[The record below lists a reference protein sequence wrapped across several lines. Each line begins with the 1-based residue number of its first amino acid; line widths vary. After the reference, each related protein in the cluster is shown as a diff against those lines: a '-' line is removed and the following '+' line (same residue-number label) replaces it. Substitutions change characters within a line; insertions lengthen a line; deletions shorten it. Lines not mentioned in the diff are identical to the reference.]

1 MRTSATPDQESV
13 GLTPR
18 PQAARHMGAEERG
31 VPEDRENE
39 GRTCSRNTCPRR
51 ASLRP
56 AGIGILALVGIAC
69 FHLAFQEATLYGLG
83 LGWLGCLFLL
93 RRTACGRWAFYTG
106 LAVGL
111 GIYGPQ
117 LHFFWGLFGP
127 AAAALWLVLAFWLA
141 LFLLLLHGVDRYW
154 GAGWA
159 VVLAPVLWLG
169 VEFFRSELYYLRFSW
184 LTAGSLVPP
193 GVWPGAFAE
202 LGVYGIG
209 ALLMLGGAGIGVG
222 IERCRG
228 RFTTSP
234 RSRLCALLGL
244 VVLGFVIWLP
254 ARLAP
259 NTDATSASGPTVS
272 LAGVQLEFPKEA
284 EVLTHLDQVLEQH
297 PRAELVLL
305 GEYTFDGPPPE
316 AIRDWCRR
324 TGRWLVAG
332 GKDSTP
338 GGGFYNTAFV
348 LSPDGEVVFQQAKSV
363 PIQFFQDGT
372 PAPRQ
377 AVWVWDRGDAAG
389 DPVRV
394 GLAICY
400 DLSYARVLDRLVS
413 QGPDFLLV
421 PAMDA
426 ADWGR
431 RQHRLNARMT
441 LIRAAEYRL
450 PIFRVATSG
459 FSQAVGSAGN
469 LLAEGSV
476 PGQGESIAAELRLE
490 KRAQPNLPL
499 DRTLAVPAVVL
510 TATVGLLLVRAQ
522 RRGQRRPRDHGT
534 TDHGTTGLRDYGPG
548 TKDQGPRVTDL

>member
-1 MRTSATPDQESV
+1 MKAPATTAPESV
-13 GLTPR
+13 DVTPQ
-18 PQAARHMGAEERG
+18 QA
-31 VPEDRENE
+31 P
-39 GRTCSRNTCPRR
+39 
-51 ASLRP
+51 LRP
-56 AGIGILALVGIAC
+56 AEVVVVALVGMAL
-69 FHLAFQEATLYGLG
+69 FHLAFQDVALHGLG
-83 LGWLGCLFLL
+83 LGWLSCLFLL

-127 AAAALWLVLAFWLA
+127 AAVVLWLVLAFWLA

-154 GAGWA
+154 GTGWA
-159 VVLAPVLWLG
+159 VALAPVLWLG
-169 VEFFRSELYYLRFSW
+169 LEFFRSELYYLRFSW
-184 LTAGSLVPP
+184 LTAGSVVPP
-193 GVWPGAFAE
+193 GTWPAAFAT

-209 ALLMLGGAGIGVG
+209 ALLMLGGAGLGVL
-222 IERCRG
+222 IERCWG
-228 RFTTSP
+228 RCTASP
-234 RSRLCALLGL
+234 RCRLGALPGL
-244 VVLGFVIWLP
+244 AVLPFLLWLP

-259 NTDATSASGPTVS
+259 KPDPADATNPTVS

-284 EVLTHLDQVLEQH
+284 EVLAHLDQVLEQH

-316 AIRDWCRR
+316 AVRDWCRR

-332 GKDSTP
+332 GKDPIP

-348 LSPDGEVVFQQAKSV
+348 LSPEGEVVFRQAKSV

-377 AVWVWDRGDAAG
+377 AVWAWDRGEAAG
-389 DPVRV
+389 DPLRV

-413 QGPDFLLV
+413 QRPDLLLV
-421 PAMDA
+421 PALDA
-426 ADWGR
+426 VDWGR
-431 RQHRLNARMT
+431 HQHRLNARMT
-441 LIRAAEYRL
+441 LVRAAEYRL

-459 FSQAVGSAGN
+459 FSQAVGPAGN

-476 PGQGESIAAELRLE
+476 PGQGESLAAELRLE
-490 KRAQPNLPL
+490 RRTQAHLPL
-499 DRTLAVPAVVL
+499 DRTLAIPAVIL
-510 TATVGLLLVRAQ
+510 TAAMALLLVREQ
-522 RRGQRRPRDHGT
+522 RRGQRVPRTGDQGLRTENDRPRPR
-534 TDHGTTGLRDYGPG
+534 LRLRLRPS
-548 TKDQGPRVTDL
+548 TFDLRSSDL